1 MYKRQASG
9 SRRAPGTHEAEVDG
23 ARFAVDVYPM
33 GASSTSRGSLITLS
47 RKEEAV

>member
-1 MYKRQASG
+1 MAAGQRE
-9 SRRAPGTHEAEVDG
+9 PGTHEADIDG

-33 GASSTSRGSLITLS
+33 GTSSTSRGSLITLS